1 MEDTPTQTDIYRRQR
16 HCADIWDSVI
26 YQPPLA
32 DVYSD
37 SVQHHWDNSLI
48 SQLYPDVACGAV
60 WVIFSASGPFAP

>member
-1 MEDTPTQTDIYRRQR
+1 MVQTSGILSS
-16 HCADIWDSVI
+16 IN
-26 YQPPLA
+26 PPLA

-60 WVIFSASGPFAP
+60 WAIFSASGPFAP